1 MAPENFQERSNHQ
14 RFADF
19 SFRSRSEAI
28 RRFGTEVFDLL
39 VIGGGISG
47 ACVARDAA
55 SRGLKVALVEKR
67 DFAWGTSSRS
77 SKLIHGGLRYLE
89 NFEFGLVFEAL
100 SERSL
105 LLRTVPHMVR
115 PLRFY
120 FPVYEGDAH
129 GKGVLGLGM
138 WLYDLLAMFRT
149 PEFHRSLTSQQ
160 MIQDIPF
167 IQTTGLQGG
176 FRYYD

>member
-1 MAPENFQERSNHQ
+1 MSQSKFGE
-14 RFADF
+14 F
-19 SFRSRSEAI
+19 SFRSRADSI

-47 ACVARDAA
+47 ASVARDAA

-67 DFAWGTSSRS
+67 DFAWGTSSLS

-105 LLRTVPHMVR
+105 LLRTAPHMVR
-115 PLRFY
+115 PLPFY

-129 GKGVLGLGM
+129 SKGQLGLGM

-149 PEFHRSLTSQQ
+149 PEFHRNLSSPQ
-160 MIQDIPF
+160 MVEEIPF
-167 IQTTGLQGG
+167 IRQAGLKGG
-176 FRYYD
+176 FRYYDASMWDDV